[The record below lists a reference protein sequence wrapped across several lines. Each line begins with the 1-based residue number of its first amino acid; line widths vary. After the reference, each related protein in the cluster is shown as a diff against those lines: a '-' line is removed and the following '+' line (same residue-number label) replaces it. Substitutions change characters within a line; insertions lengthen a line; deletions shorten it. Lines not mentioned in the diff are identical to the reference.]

1 MTTEAENA
9 EGGAET
15 RDSAGLVQKRNGKER
30 RISTATAWLKE
41 ERRINK
47 EVDRRMQDK
56 IYHLMEDTAY
66 RDVIAKYKVK

>member
-1 MTTEAENA
+1 M
-9 EGGAET
+9 GAET
-15 RDSAGLVQKRNGKER
+15 RVRYGLVQKRNSKDR

-56 IYHLMEDTAY
+56 IYHLMEGEAY
-66 RDVIAKYKVK
+66 RDVIAKYQAK